1 VEGYQSQLSKLISEY
16 MVDTSDL
23 SLKSKIEE
31 QQKMLREV
39 REAFKEASK
48 AHEQLV
54 VDQKKLAQEGKMTE
68 STFSN
73 FKILYKQIFAYKYL
87 AMKESMLAYM
97 NEKRALEA
105 QQVLFR
111 KNKQDQL
118 RLETWKKYD
127 SELEQYTDGVT
138 MTPPKEPAFPRP
150 PENLIKIDD
159 PAAQLKKLETMVPK
173 EPASEQFRKEWLKV
187 RKDLAQMNRILV
199 EQSAR

>member
-1 VEGYQSQLSKLISEY
+1 

-159 PAAQLKKLETMVPK
+159 PAAQLKKLETTVPK